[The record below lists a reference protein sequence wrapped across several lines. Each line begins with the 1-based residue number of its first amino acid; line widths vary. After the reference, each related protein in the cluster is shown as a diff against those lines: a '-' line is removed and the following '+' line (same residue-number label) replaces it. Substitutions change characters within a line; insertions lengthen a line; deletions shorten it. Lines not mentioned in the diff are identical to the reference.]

1 MRVFALNALHPANL
15 AMIFMIIHASL
26 VWTLSWILESVWINA
41 LILKALTISDFVWRK
56 RNAKMKQLLAAEYAQ
71 KQDFATNAYLILK
84 VNQSVNIK
92 RYYLQ
97 FSSSSL

>member
-1 MRVFALNALHPANL
+1 
-15 AMIFMIIHASL
+15 
-26 VWTLSWILESVWINA
+26 
-41 LILKALTISDFVWRK
+41 
-56 RNAKMKQLLAAEYAQ
+56 MKQLLAAEYAQ